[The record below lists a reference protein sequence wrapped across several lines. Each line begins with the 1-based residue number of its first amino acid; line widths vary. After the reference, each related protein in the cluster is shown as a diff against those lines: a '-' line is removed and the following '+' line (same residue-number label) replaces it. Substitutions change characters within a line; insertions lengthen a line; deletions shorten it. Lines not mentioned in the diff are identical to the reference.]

1 VTEAPPARLDL
12 PVLRAVTERAKAD
25 ENSSTL
31 EGHFSVFDNWFEINS
46 MFEGHFM
53 ERTASGSFKR
63 TFNAFRDASRP
74 TIHVLFEHGLD
85 PTVGDK
91 PLGRFSSLN
100 EDRTGASYEAEL
112 FDTPYVNDLL
122 PALRSGIYGSSYRF
136 QVVRDEW
143 DYDPEPSDF
152 NPDGIPQRTIL
163 EQRVFEAGP
172 TLFPA
177 NPAATANVRSATDW
191 YYEGLRR
198 KDPKVVETYLER
210 AISQRTA
217 SAPARTSEDDSR
229 TGTRRT
235 PQAIRQI
242 YRKYIV

>member
-1 VTEAPPARLDL
+1 MTEAPPARLDL
-12 PVLRAVTERAKAD
+12 PVLRAVTERAVAD

-46 MFEGHFM
+46 MFEGHFL
-53 ERTASGSFKR
+53 ERTAPGSFKR
-63 TFNAFRDASRP
+63 TFNAFRDAGRP

-91 PLGRFSSLN
+91 PLGRFSSLK
-100 EDRTGASYEAEL
+100 EDRTGAAYKADL

-136 QVVRDEW
+136 QVVKDEW

-177 NPAATANVRSATDW
+177 NPAATAGVRSATDW

-198 KDPKVVETYLER
+198 KDPAEVERSLKS
-210 AISQRTA
+210 AIAQRTA
-217 SAPARTSEDDSR
+217 SAPAPSEDDSR
-229 TGTRRT
+229 KSTRRT
-235 PQAIRQI
+235 PLAIRQV
-242 YRKYIV
+242 YRKFIV